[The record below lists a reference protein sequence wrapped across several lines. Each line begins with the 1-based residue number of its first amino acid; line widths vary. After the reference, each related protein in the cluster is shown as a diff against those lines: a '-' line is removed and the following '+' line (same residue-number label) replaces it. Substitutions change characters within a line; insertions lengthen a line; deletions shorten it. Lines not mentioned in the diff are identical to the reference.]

1 MLDRFYEVEEEKTE
15 DMKVKGSYT
24 VELALLMGIILPVL
38 VSIIYIGFY
47 CHDQGFLQGAAHE
60 TACMAS
66 LRVDDMESNMSGVT
80 EKIVKGR
87 MLGTRN
93 VSGNISGDKK
103 TAEISYQGNFF
114 IPGMT
119 RIFFE
124 NSQIAM
130 GANVT
135 MTLER
140 PSKRIQKIRSVVKVI
155 KKVRGK

>member
-1 MLDRFYEVEEEKTE
+1 
-15 DMKVKGSYT
+15 MKAKGSYT

-60 TACMAS
+60 AACAAS

-80 EKIVKGR
+80 EKLVKCR

-93 VSGNISGDKK
+93 VAGTVSEDKK
-103 TAEISYQGNFF
+103 TAKISYQGSFY

-119 RIFFE
+119 RIFFGS
-124 NSQIAM
+124 SQIPM
-130 GANVT
+130 EANVT

-140 PSKRIQKIRSVVKVI
+140 PSKRIQKIRSMVKVI
-155 KKVRGK
+155 KKVRGE